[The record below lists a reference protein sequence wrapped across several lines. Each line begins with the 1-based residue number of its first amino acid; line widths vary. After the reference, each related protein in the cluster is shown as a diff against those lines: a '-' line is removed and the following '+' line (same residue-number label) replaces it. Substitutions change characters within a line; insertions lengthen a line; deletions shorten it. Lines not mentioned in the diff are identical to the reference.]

1 MFEDLILQL
10 DDMGISYS
18 EDYDLGTLT
27 IDIADVEKSVLV
39 DVIIALNNGGY
50 MFNITETSITV
61 EGGGT
66 APEEDTYSEDAYLDD
81 ALAQM

>member
-27 IDIADVEKSVLV
+27 IDIADVEKSVLI

-50 MFNITETSITV
+50 MFTITETSITV
-61 EGGGT
+61 EGG
-66 APEEDTYSEDAYLDD
+66 AAVPEEDTYSEDAYLDD